1 MSFIS
6 PEMFTLLLSI
16 EFIMVII
23 IGGAFGVHGAVLGAI
38 FIVMVDPFLTALKDD
53 VPVLGASLATT
64 LGMSSDAA
72 ANCVRP
78 CRRSARPPAS
88 RARSTAS
95 SS

>member
-23 IGGAFGVHGAVLGAI
+23 IGGAFGVHGAVSGRDLYRHGR
-38 FIVMVDPFLTALKDD
+38 PFLTALKDD

-64 LGMSSDAA
+64 LGMSSEAA
-72 ANCVRP
+72 GRL
-78 CRRSARPPAS
+78 R
-88 RARSTAS
+88 
-95 SS
+95 